1 MDLKP
6 ILREIRDFLAANAD
20 EAIVK
25 KYAYY
30 FKEGYDGYGVA
41 QEPFYKFKDR
51 LIEKYCKTMSMD
63 ECIEL
68 GNLLFASGKY
78 EEGSLAILMLL
89 AYKKEF
95 SRATLN
101 APSNWLDKYVA
112 NWAHTDF
119 ICGEFMSVLLLKK
132 HVNYTDLAD
141 WRISQ
146 SKWKRRAVPVSMIK
160 LLKEADNF
168 GEFFEFIDPM
178 MMDTERVV
186 HQGLGWF
193 LRECWKK
200 KPEPTEEFLLKW
212 KNTAARLIFQ
222 YATEKMT
229 KESKERFRK
238 DKAKKG

>member
-1 MDLKP
+1 MNFKP
-6 ILREIRDFLAANAD
+6 ILSEIRSFLAANAD

-41 QEPFYKFKDR
+41 QEPFYKFKDG

-63 ECIEL
+63 DCIEL

-95 SRATLN
+95 SRATLEIP
-101 APSNWLDKYVA
+101 AKWLEEYVA

-119 ICGEFMSVLLLKK
+119 ICGELMPELLLNK
-132 HVNYTDLAD
+132 HADYTDMAG
-141 WRISQ
+141 WRTSQ

-160 LLKEADNF
+160 VMKKAGDF
-168 GEFFEFIDPM
+168 TEFFDFIDPL

-200 KPEPTEEFLLKW
+200 QPEPTEEFLLKW

-229 KESKERFRK
+229 KENKERFRK
-238 DKAKKG
+238 DKVKKV